1 MIRFVET
8 INKILSVSWQ
18 ALLITANQAVGY
30 FAGVFI
36 FGIALYLFA
45 RFTRNMFAK
54 SFGQRFEIF
63 VTAWI
68 GTPVHELGH
77 AFFCLIFGHSIKKMS
92 LFRPNSKD
100 GTLGFVEH
108 AYNPRN
114 IYHLV
119 GNFFIGAG
127 PIFFGSSVILGLLYF
142 LLPDGKMIINQ
153 FRSNSAALLI
163 SGSSFH
169 DLWNVVQLNTRE
181 VFTELIKTT
190 NFSLWQFWLFLYVS
204 IAVSAHIELSPP
216 DILGMLKGLF
226 VIIILFFLIN
236 VVYVVFFNQAQSF
249 IQIGIP
255 FFSYLNQIF
264 VLALIFSFLNFMI
277 SFLFGNLWSLVR
289 SGSLVNPFT
298 R

>member
-1 MIRFVET
+1 MEIL
-8 INKILSVSWQ
+8 NKILDVSWQ
-18 ALLITANQAVGY
+18 AFLVTLNQMAGY
-30 FAGVFI
+30 FAGIFI
-36 FGIALYLFA
+36 FGLALYLLA

-54 SFGQRFEIF
+54 SFGDRSEIF
-63 VTAWI
+63 LTAWI

-77 AFFCLIFGHSIKKMS
+77 AFFCLVFRHKITKIS

-100 GTLGFVEH
+100 GTLGYVEH
-108 AYNPRN
+108 GYDRTN

-119 GNFFIGAG
+119 GHFFIGAG
-127 PIFFGSSVILGLLYF
+127 PIFFGSAVILGLLYY
-142 LLPDGKMIINQ
+142 LLPDGKTIINQ

-163 SGSSFH
+163 SGSSLY

-181 VFTELIKTT
+181 VFTELAKTS
-190 NFSLWQFWLFLYVS
+190 NFSSWQFWLFIYIS
-204 IAVSAHIELSPP
+204 MAISAHMELSPP

-236 VVYVVFFNQAQSF
+236 VVYVVFFTQSQSF
-249 IQIGIP
+249 IQLGIP

-264 VLALIFSFLNFMI
+264 VLALIFSFLNFLI
-277 SFLFGNLWSLVR
+277 SFVLGNLWSLIKTQ
-289 SGSLVNPFT
+289 SLVNPFT